1 MEDQAMSEFK
11 EYVAWDA
18 PTRWFHWINVLAVVG
33 LFATGLDILFD
44 DVLRHSATGKV
55 TLKDVHV
62 SFGYLMAVNLLWRFV
77 WAFFGN
83 RYARW
88 RAIVPG
94 GPGYLTALRA
104 YSASFLSGEPQQ
116 YVGHN
121 PLARIAVALL
131 FLLLLIQVLTGL
143 VLAGTDLYWPP
154 LGHLFAA
161 WVAAPGV
168 DPTLVGPG
176 ATELIDKTSYE
187 AMRAFRSPFVEV
199 HEYGFYALAVVIGL
213 HILAVVVTEVH
224 EGGSITSAMFT
235 GRKILSRRPPDAP

>member
-1 MEDQAMSEFK
+1 MTEYK
-11 EYVAWDA
+11 EYVAWDVA
-18 PTRWFHWINVLAVVG
+18 TRCFHWINVLAVIG
-33 LFATGLDILFD
+33 LIATGVDLLFD
-44 DVLRHSATGKV
+44 VVFHHSAPGKV

-62 SFGYLMAVNLLWRFV
+62 SFGYVMAVNLLWRFV

-94 GPGYLTALRA
+94 GPGYLAALRA
-104 YSASFLSGEPQQ
+104 YSASFLTGEPQQ

-131 FLLLLIQVLTGL
+131 FLLLLNQVVTGL

-154 LGHLFAA
+154 FGHWFAA

-168 DPTLVGPG
+168 DPTLVVPG
-176 ATELIDKTSYE
+176 ATELIDKASYD
-187 AMRAFRSPFVEV
+187 AMRAFRSPFVAV
-199 HEYGFYALAVVIGL
+199 HEFGFYALAVVIVL
-213 HILAVVVTEVH
+213 HIIAVVVTEVH

>member
-1 MEDQAMSEFK
+1 MPEYR

-18 PTRWFHWINVLAVVG
+18 PTRIFHWVNALAVIG
-33 LFATGLDILFD
+33 LLLTGLDILLN
-44 DVLRHSATGKV
+44 DVFQHSGGGKV
-55 TLKDVHV
+55 MLKDVHV
-62 SFGYLMAVNLLWRFV
+62 SFGYVMVVNLLWRFV

-88 RAIVPG
+88 RAILPG

-104 YSASFLSGEPQQ
+104 YTASFLTGEPEQ

-121 PLARIAVALL
+121 PLARIAVVVL
-131 FLLLLIQVLTGL
+131 FVLLLMQAVTGL

-154 LGHLFAA
+154 FGYWFAS

-168 DPTLVGPG
+168 DPTLVVPG
-176 ATELIDKTSYE
+176 VTELIDKGSYD
-187 AMRAFRSPFVEV
+187 AMRAFRSPFIAV
-199 HEYGFYALAVVIGL
+199 HEFGFYALAVVIVL
-213 HILAVVVTEVH
+213 HIIAVVVTEVR

-235 GRKILSRRPPDAP
+235 GRKILSKPPPDAP

>member
-1 MEDQAMSEFK
+1 MTEYK

-18 PTRWFHWINVLAVVG
+18 PTRLFHWINALAVIG
-33 LFATGLDILFD
+33 LLVTGLDILLDGIFH
-44 DVLRHSATGKV
+44 HSAGGKV
-55 TLKDVHV
+55 MLKDVHV
-62 SFGYLMAVNLLWRFV
+62 SFGYVMVVNLLWRFV

-104 YSASFLSGEPQQ
+104 YTASFLTGEPQQ

-131 FLLLLIQVLTGL
+131 LFLLLMQATTGL

-154 LGHLFAA
+154 FGYWFAA

-168 DPTLVGPG
+168 DPTLVVPG
-176 ATELIDKTSYE
+176 ATDLIDKTSYE
-187 AMRAFRSPFVEV
+187 AMRAFRSPFIAV
-199 HEYGFYALAVVIGL
+199 HELGSYALAVIIVIHL
-213 HILAVVVTEVH
+213 IAVIVTELH